1 MELSGEEDFKKVEE
15 GLNLLTLNYRRVV
28 SKYVHLKES
37 LTFLE
42 DELVLFQNSLQV
54 VNALLK
60 ELKVEEEKKKEV
72 KGDEHDRSAK
82 PGKKAER

>member
-42 DELVLFQNSLQV
+42 DELALFQNSLQA

-60 ELKVEEEKKKEV
+60 ELKVEKEKKKEV
-72 KGDEHDRSAK
+72 KEDEHDRSTK
-82 PGKKAER
+82 PDEKAER